1 MLDEYSKCRF
11 CKWHDD
17 YDGCEAICN
26 NYNSYEP
33 NKYKLIEKSQETGL
47 RISDIVTLINMED
60 DNND

>member
-11 CKWHDD
+11 CKWYDD

-26 NYNSYEP
+26 NYDSYEP

-47 RISDIVTLINMED
+47 RISDIATLINMES
-60 DNND
+60 DNNV